1 LANGFY
7 AADQQ
12 GWHAFA
18 TSAVSRTEKTTLLLF
33 GLDSADWSGMAS
45 LNIRASSDSRNT
57 ENRKTARSIPSDNPS
72 ILTIRRQ
79 RTGRQHGSRKAGFDP
94 TMKVPTQLRNSRD
107 FFKLTHSL
115 PPIPRMPVR
124 NNASPGRPIKRPVQH
139 RREA

>member
-1 LANGFY
+1 MPPISKGGML
-7 AADQQ
+7 
-12 GWHAFA
+12 FA

-45 LNIRASSDSRNT
+45 LKNIRASSDSRNT

-94 TMKVPTQLRNSRD
+94 TMKVPTQLRNSRG
-107 FFKLTHSL
+107 FFQ
-115 PPIPRMPVR
+115 
-124 NNASPGRPIKRPVQH
+124 AD
-139 RREA
+139 A

>member
-1 LANGFY
+1 MPPISKGGML
-7 AADQQ
+7 
-12 GWHAFA
+12 FA

-94 TMKVPTQLRNSRD
+94 TMKVPTQLRNSRG
-107 FFKLTHSL
+107 FFQ
-115 PPIPRMPVR
+115 
-124 NNASPGRPIKRPVQH
+124 AD
-139 RREA
+139 A